1 MYSTLEKWQA
11 TILVLASI
19 AALVALALVGDV
31 DSALVV
37 GSIGS
42 IPGLV
47 LGAGAVAH
55 GVRQG
60 ARSTAEAVQFEA
72 VREDAR
78 EARNA

>member
-1 MYSTLEKWQA
+1 MYAALEKWQS
-11 TILVLASI
+11 TILVLAAI
-19 AALVALALVGDV
+19 LALVVLALVGDV
-31 DSALVV
+31 SSELVV

-60 ARSTAEAVQFEA
+60 ARSTAEAVGAERA
-72 VREDAR
+72 EEHRR
-78 EARNA
+78 T

>member
-19 AALVALALVGDV
+19 AALVTLAIADKGDTVIVG
-31 DSALVV
+31 A
-37 GSIGS
+37 IGG
-42 IPGLV
+42 IPALV

-60 ARSTAEAVQFEA
+60 ARSQAETDIRA
-72 VREDAR
+72 DAR
-78 EARNA
+78 VERALDRVT